1 MCLSKCLNILFSLQ
15 RMPPGY
21 GPPYMPMME
30 GRRSP
35 LGPGPYPPRAGEGPP
50 GPTPPGPIPPHLLNG
65 RRSPLDSVPTT
76 PQNNRSC
83 PVLLHRLSPLGPGLH
98 VFRCILVMCSMPVS
112 VDSV

>member
-50 GPTPPGPIPPHLLNG
+50 VPTPPGPIPPHLLNG

-76 PQNNRSC
+76 PQNNRSS

-98 VFRCILVMCSMPVS
+98 VFRCILVMCSMPVC